1 MDAANIDIA
10 LPAVRRRNFG
20 TVLAV
25 VAALAIAL
33 VFWTQQRYPALT
45 KKLHAGAQVQV
56 KGSISFDAVLPVDP
70 AMPVAER
77 VGRTAVNWMWTNR
90 FGMYFALPFG
100 AVIMTLLGS
109 GLGAKR
115 FRSPAAN
122 VLCGAV
128 AGMPLGVCSNCA
140 TPIGQGLLAG
150 GASSRLTVAA
160 MISSPSFN
168 PVVLTMVFVLFPPP
182 LAWAR
187 VLVPAL
193 LLVLLPVLVKE
204 NDPQVRAITMPGE
217 PESALQQT
225 TTFLRSFGSN
235 LVRLFLLTLPWM
247 ILAAAL
253 GAVFAEAIPAYGT
266 HLPVSALG
274 VIAVAV
280 LGTLLPV
287 PMALDVALAF
297 VLYRSGVPMPYV
309 AALLCALGP
318 LSVYSL
324 SALAQQ
330 LGRSTALRLGAAL
343 IVLGSVAGW
352 VAMIWPAG
360 S

>member
-1 MDAANIDIA
+1 MDAANTVIA
-10 LPAVRRRNFG
+10 LPETRRRNVA

-45 KKLHAGAQVQV
+45 KKLHAGPQVQV
-56 KGSISFDAVLPVDP
+56 KGSISFDTLVPVTA

-77 VGRTAVNWMWTNR
+77 VGRTAVNWVWTNR

-100 AVIMTLLGS
+100 AVVMTLLGS
-109 GLGAKR
+109 GLGARR

-128 AGMPLGVCSNCA
+128 AGMPLGVCANCA
-140 TPIGQGLLAG
+140 TPIGQGLLTG
-150 GASSRLTVAA
+150 GASSRLTIAA

-193 LLVLLPVLVKE
+193 LLVLLPILVKE
-204 NDPQVRAITMPGE
+204 SDPPVRAITMPRE
-217 PESALQQT
+217 PESALQQSVA
-225 TTFLRSFGSN
+225 FLRSFGSN
-235 LVRLFLLTLPWM
+235 LARLFLLTLPWM
-247 ILAAAL
+247 ILAAVL
-253 GAVFAEAIPAYGT
+253 GAALAEAVPAYGT
-266 HLPVSALG
+266 HLPVSAFG
-274 VIAVAV
+274 VIVVAV
-280 LGTLLPV
+280 LGALLPV

-309 AALLCALGP
+309 AALLCTLGP
-318 LSVYSL
+318 LSIYSL
-324 SALAQQ
+324 SALAQH
-330 LGRSTALRLGAAL
+330 LGRTPALRLGTAL
-343 IVLGSVAGW
+343 IALGCVAGW
-352 VAMIWPAG
+352 AAMIWPAG